1 MSEKPPARGVLK
13 DLAFLV
19 IPLAATVLA
28 GVIVLSGRAAGF
40 STGLVTSGT
49 DVFTAVIVSCI
60 LMFGVFYGLKH
71 HPKRLA
77 NVLILGFT
85 LIGTISGLILLHI
98 LFEVSGIFPALFL
111 LAVPLGYLGVRWS
124 LLAYL
129 GSLSRRKTSLL
140 LVASSTFLGAL
151 IGASFPVT
159 FTIVLLAGL
168 ALMDLLVV
176 ETDFLAKLA
185 GSSNYGGVTSLTTL
199 PLETSFVG
207 IGDFLAY
214 SMLVA
219 MSLQLIGVYGA
230 VETIALILLGALVTF
245 QIARLRSR
253 AAGLL
258 IPVGLGLIP
267 VILAL

>member
-13 DLAFLV
+13 DLAFLT
-19 IPLAATVLA
+19 IPLAATILA

-40 STGLVTSGT
+40 STGFATNDT
-49 DVFTAVIVSCI
+49 DVLTALIVSCVMI
-60 LMFGVFYGLKH
+60 SGVLYGLKH

-77 NVLILGFT
+77 SILVLSFT

-98 LFEVSGIFPALFL
+98 LFEASGIFPALFL
-111 LAVPLGYLGVRWS
+111 LALPFGYLGVRWS
-124 LLAYL
+124 FLAYL
-129 GSLSRRKTSLL
+129 GSLSRRKTSFLL
-140 LVASSTFLGAL
+140 ILSSTLLGAL
-151 IGASFPVT
+151 IGASFPPA
-159 FTIVLLAGL
+159 FTIVFLAGL

-176 ETDFLAKLA
+176 ETDLLSRLM
-185 GSSNYGGVTSLTTL
+185 GSSGYGNVASLTTL
-199 PLETSFVG
+199 PLQTSLVG

-219 MSLQLIGVYGA
+219 LSLQLIGVYGA
-230 VETIALILLGALVTF
+230 VETIALILVGALVTF